1 MNNATLFPYIVS
13 GIITLLIMA
22 IGTLTYFL
30 IKKNAGTNDYKE
42 QLQELL
48 SDDLEVTTTKK
59 GIVGKWSN
67 YWGRLFKEAGI
78 ARYNDDDNTAGRDV
92 FFVSIIFAIVLTLIS
107 QNAILGIGGTAVLL
121 VIIVFA
127 LQSRNSKKA
136 DEINSQLPGFIFAL
150 KSQVQASTTNERA
163 MLKVIDSMPS
173 PLYDDLVIVKNRLL
187 ASSTF
192 KEALEELSLR
202 TTSSELKFLAACMIQ
217 AADSGANLEKQL
229 VSIQK
234 VLEDRRKVSYE
245 IKQAVSAAAPAI
257 WVSTIAIPVIF
268 FASYFMDANA
278 REFWFVEPIS
288 YVVVGAAVILYIAGM
303 WLTKRQVDAIK
314 NI

>member
-217 AADSGANLEKQL
+217 AADSGSNLEKQL